1 MCHTKSN
8 SNKLS
13 LPGKQPTQLN
23 TQNQNLTTYS
33 IQKLCQLFIDR
44 HCNARPDLARPY
56 LAELI
61 YRQDQDQD
69 AGEAHASSQAG
80 PPPAPAAD
88 DDAGEPPQTPPGP
101 GDPGQDDRSEAIHAW
116 LERINETIT
125 TLNHLWSL
133 LADTLVLQP
142 DQVEAL
148 ELVRLT
154 EAVKDDI
161 ASLPDDLGHSDFDD
175 FIALVIGRDPTP
187 YQIEFIIETG
197 RNLAHIQRE
206 IDDIRRSDP
215 VAADRLQA
223 KLRTEQGGG
232 S

>member
-1 MCHTKSN
+1 MSQAISN
-8 SNKLS
+8 SNKFS

-23 TQNQNLTTYS
+23 IDLINLTTME
-33 IQKLCQLFIDR
+33 LCRLFIDR
-44 HCNARPDLARPY
+44 HCRARPDLARPY

-61 YRQDQDQD
+61 YRQDQNQD
-69 AGEAHASSQAG
+69 TGKAQGQAG
-80 PPPAPAAD
+80 PPPAPAAN
-88 DDAGEPPQTPPGP
+88 DDAGEPPQTPPGL
-101 GDPGQDDRSEAIHAW
+101 DRWGQDDRSEAIQAW
-116 LERINETIT
+116 LKRINETIV
-125 TLNHLWSL
+125 TLNHLWDL
-133 LADTLVLQP
+133 LADALILDP

-161 ASLPDDLGHSDFDD
+161 ADLPTDLGHSDFDG
-175 FIALVIGRDPTP
+175 FIELVIGRDPTP

-206 IDDIRRSDP
+206 IDDIRLSDP
-215 VAADRLQA
+215 AAADRLQSL
-223 KLRTEQGGG
+223 LRTEQGGG